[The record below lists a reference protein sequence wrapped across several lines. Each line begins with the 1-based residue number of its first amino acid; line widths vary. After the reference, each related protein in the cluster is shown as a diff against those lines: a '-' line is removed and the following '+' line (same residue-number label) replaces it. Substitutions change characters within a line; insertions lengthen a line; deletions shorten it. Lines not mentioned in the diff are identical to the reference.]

1 MDTSSQPSD
10 IELLSNTFSGWAF
23 GAVWTTAAN
32 GPDHRRLVAI
42 RGGIILSAWDADS
55 LASQITA
62 EQIAEAL
69 REEENGQ

>member
-1 MDTSSQPSD
+1 VDTSSQPSD

-55 LASQITA
+55 LATQVTA

-69 REEENGQ
+69 RDDDGD